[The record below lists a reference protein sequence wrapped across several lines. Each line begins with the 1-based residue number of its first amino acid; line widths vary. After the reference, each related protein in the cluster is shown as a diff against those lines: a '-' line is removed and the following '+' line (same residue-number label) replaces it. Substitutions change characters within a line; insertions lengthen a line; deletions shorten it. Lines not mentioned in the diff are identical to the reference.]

1 MGTYSVG
8 HNPIGLAFDG
18 ANIWVANNADGTVSK
33 LRASDGTTLGTFSAP
48 GSPYGVAFDGVN
60 IWVTGTYV
68 VELRDS
74 DGAQLGLFDV
84 GSPTSTGVAFD
95 GANIWV
101 AVAFE
106 NSVNKM

>member
-1 MGTYSVG
+1 
-8 HNPIGLAFDG
+8 
-18 ANIWVANNADGTVSK
+18 
-33 LRASDGTTLGTFSAP
+33 
-48 GSPYGVAFDGVN
+48 VN

-95 GANIWV
+95 GANIWWRSPSRI
-101 AVAFE
+101 ASTKCRPE
-106 NSVNKM
+106 HGCDP